1 MTARLDPHAAER
13 AAYRLADLPADVREK
28 TVRLADAYAASH
40 PADRH
45 AVRCA
50 STSTFHGSPWGAESN
65 GQDVWAIVEDGVV
78 RTFMYRRRSQR
89 ADRAAFNVRYIALE
103 D

>member
-1 MTARLDPHAAER
+1 MTRIDIHAAAR
-13 AAYRLADLPADVREK
+13 AAERLADLPPDVRAAAI
-28 TVRLADAYAASH
+28 TRAATYAAAH